1 MDTSKDYKDK
11 AEALK
16 AKLAAV
22 EKAEKEAAAEH
33 AAYDKKIEDAVNT
46 SCYDLAG
53 FKKKY
58 PRAYEDALYH
68 AKVVC
73 DGEGVQSIADELSII
88 MAIIERAV
96 NEVAFSAVYKSLR
109 Y

>member
-1 MDTSKDYKDK
+1 MTTSKDYKNNVAALV
-11 AEALK
+11 AE
-16 AKLAAV
+16 LAET
-22 EKAEKEAAAEH
+22 EKAEREAAAER
-33 AAYDKKIEDAVNT
+33 AAYDKKIEDSVNT
-46 SCYDLAG
+46 SCYDLAV

-88 MAIIERAV
+88 MMIIERAV
-96 NEVAFSAVYKSLR
+96 NEVAFSAVHRSLR
-109 Y
+109 

>member
-1 MDTSKDYKDK
+1 MTISKDYKDK
-11 AEALK
+11 VAALVAELAEA
-16 AKLAAV
+16 
-22 EKAEKEAAAEH
+22 EKAEREAAAER
-33 AAYDKKIEDAVNT
+33 AAYDKKIEDSVNT

-73 DGEGVQSIADELSII
+73 DSEDVQSIADELSII
-88 MAIIERAV
+88 MFIVELAV
-96 NEVAFSAVYKSLR
+96 SEAAFSAVYRSLR
-109 Y
+109 